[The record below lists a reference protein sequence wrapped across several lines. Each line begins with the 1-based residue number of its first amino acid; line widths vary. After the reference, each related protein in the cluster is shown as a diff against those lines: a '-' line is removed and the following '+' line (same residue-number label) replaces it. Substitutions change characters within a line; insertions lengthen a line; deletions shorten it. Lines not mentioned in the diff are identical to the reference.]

1 MGMEAAADQS
11 RYRRVGEAMAGI
23 CSGQPTMNNPLN
35 EAAEMMFAPERY
47 KTSIH
52 FVFLFLWPG
61 QHGKVR
67 FRLLSWFRR
76 TGERRVEP
84 TRPKFLEPVVQAPF
98 SSMR

>member
-1 MGMEAAADQS
+1 MEAAVAKTVTGGWARIWLESVQK
-11 RYRRVGEAMAGI
+11 
-23 CSGQPTMNNPLN
+23 QPLMNNPLN
-35 EAAEMMFAPERY
+35 ESAEMMFAPERY

-52 FVFLFLWPG
+52 FVFLFLWRG

-76 TGERRVEP
+76 TDKRRVEP
-84 TRPKFLEPVVQAPF
+84 TLPQFLEPVVQAPF

>member
-1 MGMEAAADQS
+1 MEVAKAMGRHRWE
-11 RYRRVGEAMAGI
+11 GEVVAVI
-23 CSGQPTMNNPLN
+23 CQRQPSMNNPLN
-35 EAAEMMFAPERY
+35 ESAEMMFAPERY

-52 FVFLFLWPG
+52 FVFLFLWRS

-84 TRPKFLEPVVQAPF
+84 TLPQFLEPVVQAPF

>member
-1 MGMEAAADQS
+1 MKMISFSYLIETTS
-11 RYRRVGEAMAGI
+11 RYLLPPM
-23 CSGQPTMNNPLN
+23 LN

-52 FVFLFLWPG
+52 FVFLFLWRG

-76 TGERRVEP
+76 TGKRRVEP
-84 TRPKFLEPVVQAPF
+84 TRPQFLEPVVQAPF